1 MPVTHV
7 TVKLLRDGDVGLLAD
22 VADDVFDSAV
32 SPDLAAAYLRESSNI
47 IAVALAGS
55 TVVGMATA
63 FAYLHPDK
71 PLQLFINEV
80 GVSVT
85 YQCQSIA
92 KRLVELLLERGR
104 ELGCTEA
111 WVATEEPT
119 PQRERSTLLSKAKK
133 NPTERSSTHTR
144 CPKQL
149 SQARRTKMTPNTSVE
164 RTAASKPE
172 SAAQVKHWPGKWT
185 YRREFRRKD
194 VKRNRSCDWRKSWH
208 WL

>member
-85 YQCQSIA
+85 YQRQSIA

-111 WVATEEPT
+111 WVATEEHNT
-119 PQRERSTLLSKAKK
+119 AARALY
-133 NPTERSSTHTR
+133 SSLQGKEEPDRAVVYTYS
-144 CPKQL
+144 L
-149 SQARRTKMTPNTSVE
+149 SQATHPS
-164 RTAASKPE
+164 
-172 SAAQVKHWPGKWT
+172 SAHEDDA
-185 YRREFRRKD
+185 
-194 VKRNRSCDWRKSWH
+194 
-208 WL
+208 